1 MFSLSVLMLE
11 RGGLIIILA
20 YLLVNI
26 RHFRHLIQERQEW
39 KVKGQLILIFSV
51 FAIISNFTGVEI
63 ARGEIIIDQLFS
75 QLAPDSSLANTRVLT
90 IGVSGIIGGPFVG
103 FSVGLLSGLVRF
115 WQGGMD
121 PHTYLISSIVIGLLS
136 GSFGKRFIE
145 NHTLPSIKQGAVVG
159 ALMEG
164 VQMFCIITLG
174 SHFEESLGVAR
185 FVSLP
190 MILTSTIGTAIFLSV
205 IDSARRQEE
214 QTRAVQTHDV
224 LQLANETLPYFRSGF
239 DERSA
244 QKAAEIIRCFM
255 KVDAVSITNK
265 ERILAH
271 VGAASDHHRPT
282 KAILT
287 DLSKEVLQT
296 GEIKEVHSREAIGCH
311 HADCPLEAAV
321 VIPLE
326 IQGDIAGTLKFYF
339 TDEMKLTFVERQWA
353 EGLGSIFSSQL
364 ELGKLE
370 TEARLLKDAEIKT
383 LQAQV
388 NPHFFFNALNTI
400 SALIRIDSEK
410 ARALLIQLSRFFR
423 SNLQGYRKNLLPLA
437 KELEQVEAYC
447 QLEQARFPERVAMN
461 VHIEEGLEEALVPP
475 FLIQILVENAFKHAF
490 SHRKTGNKV
499 SVSVETEAEQMLIQ
513 VKDNGQGIHPEK
525 MPHLGDAVV
534 SSESGTGSALE
545 NLNRRLISLF
555 GQKAKLKFGSNEAG
569 TTVKCVIPI
578 KREE

>member
-26 RHFRHLIQERQEW
+26 QHFRHLIQDRQEW
-39 KVKGQLILIFSV
+39 NVKCQLILIFSV

-63 ARGEIIIDQLFS
+63 AKGEIIIDQLFS
-75 QLAPDSSLANTRVLT
+75 QLASDSSLANTRVLT

-115 WQGGMD
+115 WQGGME
-121 PHTYLISSIVIGLLS
+121 PHTYLISSVVIGLLA
-136 GSFGKRFIE
+136 GSFGKKFIE
-145 NHTLPSIKQGAVVG
+145 TRTLPSIKQGAMVG
-159 ALMEG
+159 ALMEA

-174 SHFEESLGVAR
+174 SNFEEALGVAR

-224 LQLANETLPYFRSGF
+224 LQLATETLPYFRSGF
-239 DERSA
+239 DEKSA
-244 QKAAEIIRCFM
+244 RKAAEIIRRFM

-271 VGAASDHHRPT
+271 VGAASDHHKPT

-287 DLSKEVLQT
+287 DLSKEVIQT
-296 GEIKEVHSREAIGCH
+296 GEIKEVHSREEIGCH
-311 HADCPLEAAV
+311 HDNCPLGAAV
-321 VIPLE
+321 VIPLQIQNE
-326 IQGDIAGTLKFYF
+326 ISGTLKFYF
-339 TDEMKLTFVERQWA
+339 TDETKLTFVERQWA

-370 TEARLLKDAEIKT
+370 TEARLLKDAEIKS

-400 SALIRIDSEK
+400 SALVRIDSEK

-437 KELEQVEAYC
+437 KELEQVEAYR
-447 QLEQARFPERVAMN
+447 QLEQARFPKRVKMD
-461 VHIEEGLEEALVPP
+461 IEIDSSLEEALVPP

-490 SHRKTGNKV
+490 SDRKTGNKV
-499 SVSVETEAEQMLIQ
+499 EVLVMKEAEKMLIQ
-513 VKDNGQGIHPEK
+513 VNDNGQGINPEK
-525 MPHLGDAVV
+525 IPHLGTVV
-534 SSESGTGSALE
+534 VPSESGTGSALE

-555 GQKAKLKFGSNEAG
+555 GQKSKLQFSSNEEG
-569 TTVKCVIPI
+569 TTVKCAIPI
-578 KREE
+578 KMEE